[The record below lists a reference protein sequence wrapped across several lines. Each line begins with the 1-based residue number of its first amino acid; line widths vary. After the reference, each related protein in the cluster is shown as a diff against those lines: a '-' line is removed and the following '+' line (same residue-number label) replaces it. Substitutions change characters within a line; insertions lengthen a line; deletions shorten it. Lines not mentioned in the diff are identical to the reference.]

1 MLSTHSR
8 IGASRHDLSLSRET
22 PSVRSASVPS
32 PHSLEGQILKLYDE
46 HRSELLRYAVWMG
59 VGVSDAEDAVQES
72 FVRLHSHIATG
83 KDCSNLRAWLFRVVH
98 NLAISSSRS
107 AEHASLQLT
116 EDEWGAIRDS
126 ASDNTPNPESALL
139 AKEERTLIA
148 MRMTSLSPAQ
158 LHCMQLRMEGFR
170 YHQIAEILG
179 VSIPTVATNIRRS
192 VEKMSEKGHE

>member
-1 MLSTHSR
+1 MQP
-8 IGASRHDLSLSRET
+8 AS
-22 PSVRSASVPS
+22 APS

-46 HRSELLRYAVWMG
+46 HRRELLRYAVWMG
-59 VGVSDAEDAVQES
+59 VGATDAEDVVQES
-72 FVRLHSHIATG
+72 FVRLHGHMAAG

-98 NLAISSSRS
+98 NLVISSSRS

-116 EDEWGAIRDS
+116 EQEWAEVRDS
-126 ASDNTPNPESALL
+126 ARDVTPNPESALL
-139 AKEERTLIA
+139 AKEERTRITA
-148 MRMTSLSPAQ
+148 RMLSLSPAQ

-192 VEKMSEKGHE
+192 VEKMSEKDHE

>member
-1 MLSTHSR
+1 
-8 IGASRHDLSLSRET
+8 
-22 PSVRSASVPS
+22 VRSASVPS